1 MEVMTVRHRTVPAAR
16 RKPVRYR
23 KITAIIR
30 RSRLEEVEGALSKSG
45 VSGVTVTPV
54 KGFGEYKNFF
64 ARDPKVSHVKVE
76 VFALAERVDD
86 FVRAIQGAARTGA
99 PGDGFIAIEPVAE
112 LVRVRTGEAA
122 KDEDLCCCSTSDG

>member
-1 MEVMTVRHRTVPAAR
+1 M
-16 RKPVRYR
+16 RYR

-45 VSGVTVTPV
+45 VSGVTVSPV

-64 ARDPKVSHVKVE
+64 AQDPKVNHVKVE

-86 FVRAIQGAARTGA
+86 FVRAIQGGARTGA
-99 PGDGFIAIEPVAE
+99 AGDGFITVQPVTE
-112 LVRVRTGEAA
+112 LVRIRTGEAA
-122 KDEDLCCCSTSDG
+122 KDEDLCCCSNSDG